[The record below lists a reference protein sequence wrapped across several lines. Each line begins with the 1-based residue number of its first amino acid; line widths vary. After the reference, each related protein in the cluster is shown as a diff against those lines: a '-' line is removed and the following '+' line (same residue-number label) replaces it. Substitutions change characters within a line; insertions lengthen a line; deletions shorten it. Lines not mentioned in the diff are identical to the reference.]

1 MISQLI
7 QAAEIALPTTDNDY
21 RNFWLGAVGRREDGV
36 LVTAKNGAAETSHS
50 VKQYELQP
58 NSHAEGRLLRKL
70 GKNGIIYVARV
81 AKGTRKFAMAM
92 PCGMCQIRIKSAHT
106 RLVYFTINETQ
117 YGVWI
122 PKTDKVKIYTETQDD

>member
-1 MISQLI
+1 MIKLLLD
-7 QAAEIALPTTDNDY
+7 AAQIALPTTDNDY
-21 RNFWLGAVGRREDGV
+21 RNFWLGSIGFREDGV
-36 LVTAKNGAAETSHS
+36 MVSAKNGAAETSHS

-70 GKNGIIYVARV
+70 GKKGIIYVARI
-81 AKGTRKFAMAM
+81 AKGTGKLAMAM

-106 RLVYFTINETQ
+106 KKVYFSINETQ

-122 PKTDKVKIYTETQDD
+122 PSSDTYKIYSEKS